1 MTLWELEDLSAT
13 GEIPEDCVPVSEK
26 AQDYLNIGLGLIF
39 FPE

>member
-26 AQDYLNIGLGLIF
+26 AGLLKHWSWAHF